1 MAISFKADT
10 SRAEQAANLADAI
23 AGLLVQAMRDHGAA
37 RLVVPG
43 GSTPVA
49 LFEVLAQKEIAWWR
63 VSVSLTD
70 DRQVPEDHE
79 ASNVGLVRKHLLQH
93 KAAAA
98 IFEDLETAARHVPDI
113 VVLGMG
119 EDGHMASL
127 FPGAP
132 ELVTALDPE
141 HPDALVRIVPDPLP
155 PHAPFPRLSMTV
167 SAILKAHHIFIL
179 ICGRTKQAV
188 YDQALR
194 AAPDV
199 MPIAAILQQNK
210 VDVSVFWAP

>member
-1 MAISFKADT
+1 MTLTFRTDDTRAAQAEALADT
-10 SRAEQAANLADAI
+10 VAEKLEH
-23 AGLLVQAMRDHGAA
+23 AMRDHGEA

-43 GSTPVA
+43 GTTPVA
-49 LFEVLAQKEIAWWR
+49 LFDVLAQKDIAWWR
-63 VSVSLTD
+63 VHVSLTD

-79 ASNVGLVRKHLLQH
+79 ASNVGLLRAHLLQH

-98 IFEDLETAARHVPDI
+98 VFDSLEAAAPHAPDV

-132 ELVTALDPE
+132 ELVTALDPDNAD
-141 HPDALVRIVPDPLP
+141 PLVQIVPDPLP
-155 PHAPFPRLSMTV
+155 PHAPFPRTSMTL
-167 SAILKAHHIFIL
+167 SAILKARHIFVL

-188 YDQALR
+188 YEQATESS
-194 AAPDV
+194 PDI
-199 MPIAAILQQNK
+199 MPVAAILQQNK

>member
-1 MAISFKADT
+1 MTVAFYAHEDRQQQAQALAAIIADKLE
-10 SRAEQAANLADAI
+10 A
-23 AGLLVQAMRDHGAA
+23 AMRESGEA

-49 LFEVLAQKEIAWWR
+49 LFEALAQKDIAWWR
-63 VSVSLTD
+63 VHVSLND

-98 IFEDLETAARHVPDI
+98 VFEPMETAAITDADVL
-113 VVLGMG
+113 VLGMG
-119 EDGHMASL
+119 EDGHTASL

-132 ELVTALDPE
+132 ELATALDPE
-141 HPDALVRIVPDPLP
+141 DGAALVQIVPDPLP
-155 PHAPFPRLSMTV
+155 PHAPFARISMTL
-167 SAILKAHHIFIL
+167 SAILRARYIILL

-188 YDQALR
+188 YEQAR
-194 AAPDV
+194 VARPED
-199 MPIAAILQQNK
+199 MPVAAILQQDARN
-210 VDVSVFWAP
+210 VSVHWAP